1 MSDKTV
7 QIAYLNGDYLPL
19 EKAKISTQDRGF
31 LFGDGVY
38 EVIPVYQKQIFTLD
52 AHIERLK
59 HSLEA
64 TSILNP
70 LTDNDWQKLLY
81 KIVHLHPWQNQ
92 YLYIQVT
99 RGVQLQRDHFP
110 EPDLTPTLYIYS
122 NELKPLASTIVENG
136 ISAITLEDIR
146 WLRCDIKAITLLP
159 NILLKMAAQ
168 QQGAQDAILIKPDGQ
183 VAEGT
188 SNNVFILKDQTL
200 FTPPNGTQILPGITR
215 SVILK
220 LAESHQIQF
229 IEKPLSQKD
238 LETADEIWLTSSTK
252 NAVPVTQL
260 NNQPVGNGRPG
271 EIWQRF
277 QCYFDREIQTFIE
290 QTTH

>member
-99 RGVQLQRDHFP
+99 RGVQLQRDHLP

>member
-38 EVIPVYQKQIFTLD
+38 EVIPVYQKQIFTLY

-99 RGVQLQRDHFP
+99 RGVQLQRDHLP

-220 LAESHQIQF
+220 LAESHQNQF

>member
-31 LFGDGVY
+31 LFCDGVY

-99 RGVQLQRDHFP
+99 RGVQLQRDHLP
-110 EPDLTPTLYIYS
+110 EPGLTPTLYIYS

-146 WLRCDIKAITLLP
+146 WLLCDIKAITLLP

-168 QQGAQDAILIKPDGQ
+168 QQVAQDAILIKPDGQ

>member
-99 RGVQLQRDHFP
+99 RGVQLQRDHLP
-110 EPDLTPTLYIYS
+110 EPDLTPTLYTYS